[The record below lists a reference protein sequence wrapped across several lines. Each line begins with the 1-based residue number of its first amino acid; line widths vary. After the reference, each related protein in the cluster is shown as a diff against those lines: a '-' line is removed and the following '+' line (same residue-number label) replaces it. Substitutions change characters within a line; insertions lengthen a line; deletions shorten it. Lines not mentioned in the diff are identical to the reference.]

1 MQAPEDG
8 DGGRGEAGARRWK
21 LISESWNADWE
32 TSGLVCQSEA
42 RWERQDRLLGSPEAE
57 HPRHVCTRIH
67 MHAFIH
73 VHTHPPRY
81 SHVPMGTPADTHKHA
96 CTLTRTLI
104 GKHTNTCPHTRTG
117 KHTHVCMHAHIPV
130 KPLTH
135 QPGLQLPGSLQGRGE
150 ELLGAQEPPAK
161 ALTTP
166 WGKGQAESRH
176 SGPGSVIWTWETS
189 ILEGE
194 VSGSRGPSQG
204 QWAQSL

>member
-73 VHTHPPRY
+73 TCAHTSAQIFTCAQGYTCRHTQTCMHTHTHTHRQ
-81 SHVPMGTPADTHKHA
+81 THKYMP
-96 CTLTRTLI
+96 T
-104 GKHTNTCPHTRTG
+104 HTYGQTHTRV
-117 KHTHVCMHAHIPV
+117 HARTHPCQASDSPAWPAAPRIPAG
-130 KPLTH
+130 T
-135 QPGLQLPGSLQGRGE
+135 GRGAAGGSGTSCQGPDHPLGQGAGGE
-150 ELLGAQEPPAK
+150 QALGAWK
-161 ALTTP
+161 CDLDL
-166 WGKGQAESRH
+166 GNLH
-176 SGPGSVIWTWETS
+176 PGR
-189 ILEGE
+189 
-194 VSGSRGPSQG
+194 RGFWQ
-204 QWAQSL
+204 